1 MKSVYGWARW
11 SERVERRL
19 AALGQTTDTGGGSDA
34 GAGGM
39 ARACGEEARLR
50 ALASM
55 LHPVLVRDL
64 SAAGR
69 MAFERDLADHGKRV
83 SRALRG
89 ALLALSQAEYA
100 IFLRAMV
107 ATVAGL
113 WPMRRANDDGFVAA
127 LAHILRAQLQ
137 ATAMLQQ

>member
-1 MKSVYGWARW
+1 MQPVYWWARW
-11 SERVERRL
+11 SERAERRL
-19 AALGQTTDTGGGSDA
+19 AALGPATDTGGGSA
-34 GAGGM
+34 AVLGEM
-39 ARACGEEARLR
+39 VRAFGEEAQLR

-55 LHPVLVRDL
+55 HHPVLLCDL
-64 SAAGR
+64 SEARR

-89 ALLALSQAEYA
+89 ALSALGQVECA
-100 IFLRAMV
+100 IFHRAMV

-113 WPMRRANDDGFVAA
+113 WPMRRANGNGFVAA